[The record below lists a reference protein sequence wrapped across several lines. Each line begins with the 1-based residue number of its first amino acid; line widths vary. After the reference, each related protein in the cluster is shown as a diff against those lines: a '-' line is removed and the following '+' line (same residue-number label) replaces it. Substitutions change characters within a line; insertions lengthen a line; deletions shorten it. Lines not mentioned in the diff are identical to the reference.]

1 MRILVYVCR
10 DKQQKPLIMFAA
22 AKIRVRMIS
31 TFSRRKLSLTN
42 QISVFLYTSLSVFK
56 MEDIEEQ
63 ELNSN
68 VSNNEI
74 VNETSQSQPPDN
86 FDKGMFLE
94 EVQKYRCLWD
104 INNKSYKIR
113 SVKQNAWLQIASVF
127 NRDGKHCTQY
137 LRPFFKIER
146 HLCSVLAVLTF
157 KNFFARA

>member
-1 MRILVYVCR
+1 
-10 DKQQKPLIMFAA
+10 
-22 AKIRVRMIS
+22 
-31 TFSRRKLSLTN
+31 
-42 QISVFLYTSLSVFK
+42 

-94 EVQKYRCLWD
+94 EVRKYRCLWD
-104 INNKSYKIR
+104 INNESYKIR
-113 SVKQNAWLQIASVF
+113 PVKQNAWLQIASVF

-137 LRPFFKIER
+137 LRPFFKTER
-146 HLCSVLAVLTF
+146 HLCTVLAVLIF
-157 KNFFARA
+157 KNFFARTKFRLWKTITRSREIFRLRQKSLRAKKFASGKPA

>member
-1 MRILVYVCR
+1 MPWHHYKEIKIPAKENLGKFKASFPLANFFARSEFFRSCACVYWYMCVR
-10 DKQQKPLIMFAA
+10 DKQQKPPIMFAA

-56 MEDIEEQ
+56 MADIEEQ

-74 VNETSQSQPPDN
+74 VNETSQSQPHDN

-94 EVQKYRCLWD
+94 EVRKYRCLWN
-104 INNKSYKIR
+104 INNESYKIR
-113 SVKQNAWLQIASVF
+113 PVKQNA
-127 NRDGKHCTQY
+127 
-137 LRPFFKIER
+137 
-146 HLCSVLAVLTF
+146 
-157 KNFFARA
+157 